1 MFQTRDTR
9 SPKASFSEEVV
20 VGKQRT
26 GKRMR
31 DTVSPHSIKGAINRA
46 PTTRGAINRAPTTE
60 YVELKQ
66 LIKERGLLDKQPVY
80 YTYKILL
87 TLSMLA
93 IGLAF
98 LVLVNN
104 FWLQL
109 LDAVYVSFVFAQIS
123 FLGHDIGHRQVFH
136 TPWKIDISSL

>member
-9 SPKASFSEEVV
+9 SPKAGFSEKVV

-31 DTVSPHSIKGAINRA
+31 DTVSPHSTSLRSAK
-46 PTTRGAINRAPTTE
+46 GAINRAPTTE

-109 LDAVYVSFVFAQIS
+109 LDAVYLSFVFAQIS
-123 FLGHDIGHRQVFH
+123 FLGHDIGHRQV
-136 TPWKIDISSL
+136 